1 MLRFVCSVLGCHDSD
16 ALLQALDPDLRFVK
30 PRTTASRASAWFG
43 EPIGPEHE
51 PALLAPRRLD
61 DDAVSCRL
69 SRADGMP
76 EIVFDITPA
85 EPQLAR
91 ERRHGTRLRRQRLH
105 EIAAKRHVGL

>member
-1 MLRFVCSVLGCHDSD
+1 LLSGFDLRVLRVLCGGSRG
-16 ALLQALDPDLRFVK
+16 LDPDLRFVK
-30 PRTTASRASAWFG
+30 PRTTTSRASAWFG
-43 EPIGPEHE
+43 KPIGPEHE

-61 DDAVSCRL
+61 DDAVSGRP

-85 EPQLAR
+85 ETQLAR

-105 EIAAKRHVGL
+105 EIAAKRHVRF